1 MVPEA
6 AHFAVAT
13 TMTAKSVTAPEIAR
27 SATAPVPKADS
38 MSDNGDP
45 DNVKERVTRLL
56 DMRKEQIDV
65 AQNVEYQIM
74 KALYDLRGAVRIED
88 MVAWTRWSRQ
98 TIYNKWSKHGF
109 EVK

>member
-1 MVPEA
+1 MVRDSARTATAKMKIVTTAKE
-6 AHFAVAT
+6 VAT
-13 TMTAKSVTAPEIAR
+13 ATSATVLALKADTMT
-27 SATAPVPKADS
+27 
-38 MSDNGDP
+38 DNGDP